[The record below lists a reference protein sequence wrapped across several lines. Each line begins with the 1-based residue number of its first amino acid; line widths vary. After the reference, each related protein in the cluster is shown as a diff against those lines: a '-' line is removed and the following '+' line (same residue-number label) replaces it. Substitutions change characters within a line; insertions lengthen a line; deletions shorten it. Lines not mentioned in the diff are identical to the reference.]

1 MFAIKVIHRKFSVL
15 LYENLNDVAK
25 RKFYVVWNGV
35 HPGIYDNWEDCKL
48 QVFGFE
54 NAQYKS
60 FETLSEA
67 REAYEKGGITYRKV
81 PERKIV
87 DLPQS
92 ESAGCFVRES
102 LAVDAACSGNPGA
115 MEYRGVFVASGKE
128 IFRVGPLAQGTNNVG
143 EFLAIVHA
151 LALMKQK
158 SVDMPVYS
166 DSLNAITWV
175 RKKQCKTRLEQIP
188 DNAPIFDLIRR
199 AEKWLHENTYPN
211 PVLKWDT
218 AAWGEIPADFGRK

>member
-1 MFAIKVIHRKFSVL
+1 MK
-15 LYENLNDVAK
+15 
-25 RKFYVVWNGV
+25 KFYVVWNGV

-54 NAQYKS
+54 NARYKS
-60 FETLSEA
+60 FDTLSES
-67 REAYEKGGITYRKV
+67 REAYEKGSAAYRKA

-87 DLPQS
+87 DLQKND
-92 ESAGCFVRES
+92 SAGFFMRES
-102 LAVDAACSGNPGA
+102 LAVDAACSGNPGS

-128 IFRVGPLAQGTNNVG
+128 IFRIGPLAQGTNNIG

-151 LALMKQK
+151 IALMKQK
-158 SVDMPVYS
+158 NIDIPVYS
-166 DSLNAITWV
+166 DSLNAIIWV
-175 RKKQCKTRLEQIP
+175 RKKQCKTQLRQTPENTP
-188 DNAPIFDLIRR
+188 VFDLIRR
-199 AEKWLHENTYPN
+199 AEKWLLENTYSN

>member
-1 MFAIKVIHRKFSVL
+1 M
-15 LYENLNDVAK
+15 AK
-25 RKFYVVWNGV
+25 KKFYVVWNGV
-35 HPGIYDNWEDCKL
+35 HTGIFDSWEECKL
-48 QVFGFE
+48 QVMGYE

-60 FETLSEA
+60 FETLGEA
-67 REAYEKGGITYRKV
+67 RDAYEKGCDVYRQSAVKKTTV
-81 PERKIV
+81 LQESEV
-87 DLPQS
+87 ADLYI
-92 ESAGCFVRES
+92 RES

-128 IFRVGPLAQGTNNVG
+128 LFRVGPLAQGTNNIG

-158 SVDMPVYS
+158 SVNMPVYS

-175 RKKQCKTRLEQIP
+175 RRKQCKTRLEQTFE
-188 DNAPIFDLIRR
+188 NAPIFDLISR
-199 AEKWLHENTYPN
+199 AEKWLHNNTYSN

-218 AAWGEIPADFGRK
+218 ASWGEIPADFGRK

>member
-1 MFAIKVIHRKFSVL
+1 M
-15 LYENLNDVAK
+15 AK

-60 FETLSEA
+60 YETLGEA
-67 REAYEKGGITYRKV
+67 REAYEKGYAANRKALD
-81 PERKIV
+81 RKIV
-87 DLPQS
+87 DLPKS
-92 ESAGCFVRES
+92 ASAGFFIRES

-115 MEYRGVFVASGKE
+115 MEYRGVFAASGKE
-128 IFRVGPLAQGTNNVG
+128 IFRIGPLAQGTNNIG

-158 SVDMPVYS
+158 NMDMPVYS
-166 DSLNAITWV
+166 DSQNAITWIC
-175 RKKQCKTRLEQIP
+175 RKQCKTRLEQTSE
-188 DNAPIFDLIRR
+188 NAPIFDLIRR
-199 AEKWLHENTYPN
+199 AEKWLNENTYPN

>member
-1 MFAIKVIHRKFSVL
+1 M
-15 LYENLNDVAK
+15 AK
-25 RKFYVVWNGV
+25 KKFYVVWNGV
-35 HPGIYDNWEDCKL
+35 HTGIFDSWEECKL
-48 QVFGFE
+48 QVMGYE

-60 FETLSEA
+60 FETLGEA
-67 REAYEKGGITYRKV
+67 RDAYEKGCDVYR
-81 PERKIV
+81 
-87 DLPQS
+87 QS
-92 ESAGCFVRES
+92 AVKKTTVLQESEVADSYIRES

-128 IFRVGPLAQGTNNVG
+128 LFRVGPMAQGTNNIG

-158 SVDMPVYS
+158 SVNMPVYS

-175 RKKQCKTRLEQIP
+175 RRKQCKTRLEQTFE
-188 DNAPIFDLIRR
+188 NTPIFNLISR
-199 AEKWLHENTYPN
+199 AEKWLHNNTYSN

-218 AAWGEIPADFGRK
+218 ASWGEIPADFGRK

>member
-1 MFAIKVIHRKFSVL
+1 M
-15 LYENLNDVAK
+15 AK

-35 HPGIYDNWEDCKL
+35 NPGIYDNWEDCKL
-48 QVFGFE
+48 QVLGFE

-60 FETLSEA
+60 FETFAEA
-67 REAYEKGGITYRKV
+67 REAYEQGSITYRQQAIKKTADSV
-81 PERKIV
+81 KNV
-87 DLPQS
+87 S
-92 ESAGCFVRES
+92 ESLYLSES

-115 MEYRGVFVASGKE
+115 MEYRGVFVATGKE
-128 IFRVGPLAQGTNNVG
+128 LFRVGPLAQGTNNIG

-158 SVDMPVYS
+158 NIVMPVYS

-175 RKKQCKTRLEQIP
+175 RKKQCKTKLEQTAV
-188 DNAPIFDLIRR
+188 NAPIFDLISR
-199 AEKWLHENTYPN
+199 AERWLHSNTYSN

>member
-1 MFAIKVIHRKFSVL
+1 M
-15 LYENLNDVAK
+15 AK
-25 RKFYVVWNGV
+25 KKFYVVWNGV
-35 HPGIYDNWEDCKL
+35 HPGIYDNWVDCKL

-60 FETLSEA
+60 FETLGEA
-67 REAYEKGGITYRKV
+67 REAYEQGSIKYRQQAIKKTV
-81 PERKIV
+81 VLAENKSS
-87 DLPQS
+87 DLYLT
-92 ESAGCFVRES
+92 ES

-128 IFRVGPLAQGTNNVG
+128 IFRVGPLAQGTNNIG

-158 SVDMPVYS
+158 NVDMPVYS
-166 DSLNAITWV
+166 DSQNAIIWV
-175 RKKQCKTRLEQIP
+175 RKKQCKTRLEQTSE
-188 DNAPIFDLIRR
+188 NAPIFDLIRR
-199 AEKWLHENTYPN
+199 AEKWLNENSYSN
-211 PVLKWDT
+211 AVLKWDT

>member
-1 MFAIKVIHRKFSVL
+1 M
-15 LYENLNDVAK
+15 AK

-35 HPGIYDNWEDCKL
+35 HPGIYDNWGDCKL

-60 FETLSEA
+60 FETLGEA
-67 REAYEKGGITYRKV
+67 REAYEQGHAVYRKA

-87 DLPQS
+87 DLPESKS
-92 ESAGCFVRES
+92 EGFFIRES

-115 MEYRGVFVASGKE
+115 MEYRGVFVVSGKE
-128 IFRVGPLAQGTNNVG
+128 IFRVGPLAQGTNNIG

-158 SVDMPVYS
+158 NIDMPVYS
-166 DSLNAITWV
+166 DSQNAIIWV
-175 RKKQCKTRLEQIP
+175 RKKQCKTRLEQTSI
-188 DNAPIFDLIRR
+188 NAPIFDLISR
-199 AEKWLHENTYPN
+199 AEKWLNENTYPN
-211 PVLKWDT
+211 LVLKWDT
-218 AAWGEIPADFGRK
+218 ASWGEIPADFGRK

>member
-1 MFAIKVIHRKFSVL
+1 
-15 LYENLNDVAK
+15 VAK

-60 FETLSEA
+60 FETLGEA
-67 REAYEKGGITYRKV
+67 REAYEKGHITYRKAPV
-81 PERKIV
+81 KKLD
-87 DLPQS
+87 DLPKS
-92 ESAGCFVRES
+92 ESAGFIVRES

-115 MEYRGVFVASGKE
+115 IEYRGVFVASGKE
-128 IFRVGPLAQGTNNVG
+128 IFRVGPLAQGTNNIG

-158 SVDMPVYS
+158 NIEMPVYS
-166 DSLNAITWV
+166 DSLNAITWI
-175 RKKQCKTRLEQIP
+175 RKKQCKTRLEQTLE
-188 DNAPIFDLIRR
+188 NAPIFDLIRR

-211 PVLKWDT
+211 VILKWDT
-218 AAWGEIPADFGRK
+218 ASWGEIPADFGRK